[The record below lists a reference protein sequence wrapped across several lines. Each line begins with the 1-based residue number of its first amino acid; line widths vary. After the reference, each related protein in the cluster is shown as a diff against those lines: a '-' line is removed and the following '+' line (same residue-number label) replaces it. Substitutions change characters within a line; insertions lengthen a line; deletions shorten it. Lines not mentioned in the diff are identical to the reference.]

1 MDLRDLK
8 TFLHL
13 AESRHFGRSARA
25 MHVSPS
31 TLSRQIQRLEEDLGQ
46 PLFVRDNRT
55 VTLTEAGE
63 ELRVFAQ
70 QTLLQYQQLRHTL
83 DQQGPS
89 LSGELHIFCSV
100 TAAYSHLPPILD
112 RFRAEHP
119 SVEIK
124 LTTGDA
130 ADAMEKVATNEAD
143 LAIAGKPET
152 LPGAVAFSMLEN
164 LAVVLIAPA
173 LPCPVR
179 NQVSVD
185 EPDWSTVPFIMAD
198 QGPVR
203 RRIELWFRRH
213 KISNPSIYATVGGHE
228 AMVSMVAL
236 GCGVALIPE
245 IVLENSPEPVRNQVS
260 ADEPDWSTVPF
271 IMADQGPVR
280 RRIEL
285 WFRRHKI
292 SNPSIYATVGGHEA
306 MVSMVALGCG
316 VALIPEIVMENSPEP
331 VRNRVMILERSDE
344 KTPFELGV
352 CVQKKRLHEPL
363 VDAFWKI
370 VLERKIT
377 E

>member
-31 TLSRQIQRLEEDLGQ
+31 TLSRQIQRLEDDLGQ
-46 PLFVRDNRT
+46 PLFLRDNRT

-63 ELRVFAQ
+63 QLRQFAQ
-70 QTLLQYQQLRHTL
+70 HTLLQYQQMRHTL
-83 DQQGPS
+83 GQQGPS
-89 LSGELHIFCSV
+89 LSGELHLFCSV

-130 ADAMEKVATNEAD
+130 ADAVEKVDSSEAD
-143 LAIAGKPET
+143 LAIAGKPES
-152 LPGAVAFSMLEN
+152 LPPGVAFSMLEN
-164 LAVVLIAPA
+164 LSVALIAPA

-179 NQVSVD
+179 VQVSQP
-185 EPDWSTVPFIMAD
+185 EPDWAKIPFIMPE

-203 RRIELWFRRH
+203 RRIELWFRRK
-213 KISNPSIYATVGGHE
+213 KISNPLIYATVAGHE

-236 GCGVALIPE
+236 GCGVALLPE
-245 IVLENSPEPVRNQVS
+245 IVLENSPEPVRN
-260 ADEPDWSTVPF
+260 
-271 IMADQGPVR
+271 
-280 RRIEL
+280 
-285 WFRRHKI
+285 
-292 SNPSIYATVGGHEA
+292 
-306 MVSMVALGCG
+306 
-316 VALIPEIVMENSPEP
+316 
-331 VRNRVMILERSDE
+331 RVQILERNDE

-352 CVQKKRLHEPL
+352 CVQKKRLNEPL
-363 VDAFWKI
+363 ISAFWK
-370 VLERKIT
+370 LLPGSH
-377 E
+377 

>member
-1 MDLRDLK
+1 MDFRDLK
-8 TFLHL
+8 TFIHL

-46 PLFVRDNRT
+46 ALFIRDNRT

-63 ELRVFAQ
+63 ELRMFAQ
-70 QTLLQYQQLRHTL
+70 RTLLQYQQLRHTI

-89 LSGELHIFCSV
+89 LLGELHLFWSV

-119 SVEIK
+119 LVEIK

-130 ADAMEKVATNEAD
+130 ADAVEKALSGEAD
-143 LAIAGKPET
+143 LAIAGKPEA
-152 LPGAVAFSMLEN
+152 LPAAVAFSTLDYLPIAM
-164 LAVVLIAPA
+164 IAPA

-179 NQVSVD
+179 TQVSQASPSW
-185 EPDWSTVPFIMAD
+185 EEIPFILPD

-203 RRIELWFRRH
+203 RRIELWFRRQ
-213 KISNPSIYATVGGHE
+213 KISNPIIYATVGGHE

-245 IVLENSPEPVRNQVS
+245 VVLENSPEPVRNRIQ
-260 ADEPDWSTVPF
+260 
-271 IMADQGPVR
+271 IM
-280 RRIEL
+280 
-285 WFRRHKI
+285 
-292 SNPSIYATVGGHEA
+292 
-306 MVSMVALGCG
+306 
-316 VALIPEIVMENSPEP
+316 
-331 VRNRVMILERSDE
+331 ERSDD

-352 CVQKKRLHEPL
+352 CAQKKRLHEPL
-363 VDAFWKI
+363 INAFWK
-370 VLERKIT
+370 LLPGQR
-377 E
+377 

>member
-31 TLSRQIQRLEEDLGQ
+31 TLSRQIQRLEDDLGQ
-46 PLFVRDNRT
+46 PLFLRDNRT

-63 ELRVFAQ
+63 QLKQFAQ
-70 QTLLQYQQLRHTL
+70 HTLLQYQQMRHTIG
-83 DQQGPS
+83 QEGPS
-89 LSGELHIFCSV
+89 LTGELHLFCSV

-119 SVEIK
+119 NVEIK

-130 ADAMEKVATNEAD
+130 ADAVEKVDSDEAD
-143 LAIAGKPET
+143 LAIAGKPEM
-152 LPGAVAFSMLEN
+152 LPPGVAFSILDN
-164 LAVVLIAPA
+164 LSVALIAPA

-179 NQVSVD
+179 AQVNLPD
-185 EPDWSTVPFIMAD
+185 PDWAKIPFILPD

-213 KISNPSIYATVGGHE
+213 KISNPFIYATVAGHE

-245 IVLENSPEPVRNQVS
+245 IVLENSPEPVRN
-260 ADEPDWSTVPF
+260 
-271 IMADQGPVR
+271 
-280 RRIEL
+280 
-285 WFRRHKI
+285 
-292 SNPSIYATVGGHEA
+292 
-306 MVSMVALGCG
+306 
-316 VALIPEIVMENSPEP
+316 
-331 VRNRVMILERSDE
+331 RVQILERNDE
-344 KTPFELGV
+344 TTPFELGV
-352 CVQKKRLHEPL
+352 CVQKKRLNEPL
-363 VDAFWKI
+363 VHAFWK
-370 VLERKIT
+370 LLPGSH
-377 E
+377 

>member
-1 MDLRDLK
+1 MDFRDLK

-31 TLSRQIQRLEEDLGQ
+31 TLSRQIQRLEDELGQ
-46 PLFVRDNRT
+46 ALFIRDNRT

-63 ELRVFAQ
+63 SLRQFAQ

-83 DQQGPS
+83 SQQGPS
-89 LSGELHIFCSV
+89 LSGELHLFCSV

-130 ADAMEKVATNEAD
+130 ADAVEKALSGEAD
-143 LAIAGKPET
+143 IAIAGKPET
-152 LPGAVAFSMLEN
+152 LPAAIDFAMLEN
-164 LAVVLIAPA
+164 LPVVLIGPA
-173 LPCPVR
+173 LACPVR
-179 NQVSVD
+179 NQVS
-185 EPDWSTVPFIMAD
+185 ESQPDWSQVPFILPD

-213 KISNPSIYATVGGHE
+213 KLSNPFIYATVAGHE

-245 IVLENSPEPVRNQVS
+245 VVLENSPEPVRNRV
-260 ADEPDWSTVPF
+260 TV
-271 IMADQGPVR
+271 
-280 RRIEL
+280 
-285 WFRRHKI
+285 
-292 SNPSIYATVGGHEA
+292 
-306 MVSMVALGCG
+306 
-316 VALIPEIVMENSPEP
+316 
-331 VRNRVMILERSDE
+331 LERSDE

-352 CVQKKRLHEPL
+352 CAQKKRLHEPL
-363 VDAFWKI
+363 IGAFWKI
-370 VLERKIT
+370 VQQRK
-377 E
+377 EPAVR

>member
-1 MDLRDLK
+1 MNLRDLK

-70 QTLLQYQQLRHTL
+70 QTLLQYQQLRHTI

-130 ADAMEKVATNEAD
+130 ADAMEKGGHWRSGSGDCRETGNLAGRSGVFDAGESGGGAD
-143 LAIAGKPET
+143 CSRAA
-152 LPGAVAFSMLEN
+152 LPGA
-164 LAVVLIAPA
+164 
-173 LPCPVR
+173 
-179 NQVSVD
+179 
-185 EPDWSTVPFIMAD
+185 
-198 QGPVR
+198 
-203 RRIELWFRRH
+203 
-213 KISNPSIYATVGGHE
+213 
-228 AMVSMVAL
+228 
-236 GCGVALIPE
+236 
-245 IVLENSPEPVRNQVS
+245 
-260 ADEPDWSTVPF
+260 
-271 IMADQGPVR
+271 
-280 RRIEL
+280 
-285 WFRRHKI
+285 
-292 SNPSIYATVGGHEA
+292 
-306 MVSMVALGCG
+306 
-316 VALIPEIVMENSPEP
+316 
-331 VRNRVMILERSDE
+331 
-344 KTPFELGV
+344 
-352 CVQKKRLHEPL
+352 
-363 VDAFWKI
+363 
-370 VLERKIT
+370 
-377 E
+377 

>member
-1 MDLRDLK
+1 MDIRDLK
-8 TFLHL
+8 MFLHL

-31 TLSRQIQRLEEDLGQ
+31 TLSRQIQRMEDDLGQ
-46 PLFVRDNRT
+46 PLFIRDNRT

-63 ELRVFAQ
+63 ELRLFAQ
-70 QTLLQYQQLRHTL
+70 QTLLQYQQLRHAI
-83 DQQGPS
+83 DQRGPS
-89 LSGELHIFCSV
+89 LSGELHLFCSV

-130 ADAMEKVATNEAD
+130 ADAVEKALSGEAD
-143 LAIAGKPET
+143 IAIAGKPET
-152 LPGAVAFSMLEN
+152 LPAAIAFSMLDN
-164 LAVVLIAPA
+164 LPVVMIAPA

-179 NQVSVD
+179 SQVNQTD
-185 EPDWSTVPFIMAD
+185 PDWQQIPFILPD

-203 RRIELWFRRH
+203 RRIELWFRRQR
-213 KISNPSIYATVGGHE
+213 ITNPFIYATVGGHE

-245 IVLENSPEPVRNQVS
+245 VVL
-260 ADEPDWSTVPF
+260 
-271 IMADQGPVR
+271 
-280 RRIEL
+280 
-285 WFRRHKI
+285 
-292 SNPSIYATVGGHEA
+292 
-306 MVSMVALGCG
+306 
-316 VALIPEIVMENSPEP
+316 ENSPEP

-352 CVQKKRLHEPL
+352 CAQKKRLHEPL
-363 VDAFWKI
+363 INAFWK
-370 VLERKIT
+370 LLPGLR
-377 E
+377 